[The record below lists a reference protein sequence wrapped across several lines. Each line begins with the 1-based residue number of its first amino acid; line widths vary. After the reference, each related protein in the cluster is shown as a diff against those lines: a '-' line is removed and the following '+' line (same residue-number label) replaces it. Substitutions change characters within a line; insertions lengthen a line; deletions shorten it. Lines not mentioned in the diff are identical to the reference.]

1 MRDTKNARG
10 DYSERTVPLAAK
22 AEVILRRRATASGP
36 RVFSIPYQE
45 RRRAWDL
52 MRRHLGVSG
61 DAEFVPHTCRH
72 TFGSRLAQRGVDL
85 YQI

>member
-1 MRDTKNARG
+1 
-10 DYSERTVPLAAK
+10 
-22 AEVILRRRATASGP
+22 
-36 RVFSIPYQE
+36 
-45 RRRAWDL
+45 

-85 YQI
+85 YQIQRLMGHKSITMTQRYAHLAPSNLSNAVAVL